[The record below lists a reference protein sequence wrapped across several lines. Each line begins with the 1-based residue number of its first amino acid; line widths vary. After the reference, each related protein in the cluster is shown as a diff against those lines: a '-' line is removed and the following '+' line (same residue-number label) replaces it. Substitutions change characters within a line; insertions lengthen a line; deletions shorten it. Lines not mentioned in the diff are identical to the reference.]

1 MKDFEDL
8 KSQWEKQPEL
18 IAPNNGS
25 KMIIEKVTF
34 IKRKQRIANVILTTT
49 SIILIGFFFYIKAY
63 NNSLVTIALVLMIGS
78 LWARICIEFLS
89 IRKLKEI
96 NITNTASVF
105 KQKIIMYYKSRIKI
119 HYIFTPIIITIYAIG
134 FIILLPFFKES
145 LSSGF
150 FTYIQVS
157 SVVVLIVLGLFIRKQ
172 IQKEL
177 FILRELQA

>member
-1 MKDFEDL
+1 MKTFEDL
-8 KSQWEKQPEL
+8 KSQWEKQPEF
-18 IAPNNGS
+18 ITPNNGS
-25 KMIIEKVTF
+25 KLIIEKVTF
-34 IKRKQRIANVILTTT
+34 IKRKQRIANIVLTIT

-63 NNSLVTIALVLMIGS
+63 NNRLVTMALVLMIGS
-78 LWARICIEFLS
+78 VWARICIEFLS

-96 NITNTASVF
+96 NITNTASEF
-105 KQKIIMYYKSRIKI
+105 KQKIIIYYKSRIKI
-119 HYIFTPIIITIYAIG
+119 HYILTPIIIALYALG

-172 IQKEL
+172 VQKEL
-177 FILRELQA
+177 FVLKELQA